1 MMKKFLAVLF
11 ALTLLALPAAAEDYQ
26 VKVSS
31 PNGAPGIALAA
42 LAVNAPEQYTY
53 VAAEAITAEFAAG
66 KADFIIA
73 PINAGAR
80 LFKAGKSA
88 YQLAAVVTWGNLYF
102 ASQKPGFSA
111 EAMNGADITLF
122 GENTIN
128 AAVALYA
135 LKQNGIEPRSVSY
148 LAGAANTQSLLL
160 SDENA
165 IVVTAEPAL
174 TAASMKN
181 DRITSVALN
190 DLYERATGFKGY
202 AQAGLFVNPETVKNH
217 PEAVSEFL
225 ISAKKAV
232 SLCESDVSAVAK
244 AVAALEILPNAKV
257 AERAIPRCALR
268 YVGVSE
274 ARAQVEQTANIDLA
288 QFGGA
293 LPADGFYYVAS
304 PAK

>member
-1 MMKKFLAVLF
+1 MMKKWLLILL
-11 ALTLLALPAAAEDYQ
+11 ALTMLALPAAAEGYQ

-53 VAAEAITAEFAAG
+53 VAAEAITAEFASA

-73 PINAGAR
+73 PINAGAK

-102 ASQKPGFSA
+102 ASQKADFSA

-128 AAVALYA
+128 ASVALFT
-135 LKQNGIEPRSVSY
+135 LKENGIEPKSVSY

-160 SDENA
+160 TDENA
-165 IVVTAEPAL
+165 IVLTAEPAL

-190 DLYERATGFKGY
+190 DLYEKATGYQGY

-217 PEAVSEFL
+217 PEAVADFL
-225 ISAKKAV
+225 VSARKAV
-232 SLCESDVSAVAK
+232 SLCETDVNAVAQ
-244 AVAALEILPNAKV
+244 AMVALEILPNAKV
-257 AERAIPRCALR
+257 AALAIPRCALR
-268 YVGVSE
+268 YAGAAE
-274 ARAQVEQTANIDLA
+274 AREQVERTAKVDLA
-288 QFGGA
+288 QYGGT
-293 LPADGFYYVAS
+293 LPADEFYYAA
-304 PAK
+304 P

>member
-102 ASQKPGFSA
+102 ASQKPDFSA

-135 LKQNGIEPRSVSY
+135 LKQNGIEPGSVSY

-217 PEAVSEFL
+217 PEAVSAFL

-293 LPADGFYYVAS
+293 LPADGFYYAAS